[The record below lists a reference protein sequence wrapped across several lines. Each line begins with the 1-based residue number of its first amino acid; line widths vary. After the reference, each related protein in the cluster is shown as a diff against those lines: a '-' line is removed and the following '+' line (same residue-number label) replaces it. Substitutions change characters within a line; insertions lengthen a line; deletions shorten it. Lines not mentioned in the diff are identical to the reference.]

1 MKEFGICLFMYSYPR
16 RLFSLFLVVSLFCF
30 SVPARSYIDF
40 VASHIAV
47 TSPSIRV
54 KKKNAKLF
62 FSLEEKKRKEIN
74 LILFYRY
81 SPFRFI
87 FVVVFLLLLT
97 WAAAIE
103 RCHRDRIQHGH
114 KPIVVVG
121 IIAPAHSEN
130 RAGYYVRNDKK
141 QSDSVSPSP
150 PSPANSFFFLFLV
163 PP

>member
-1 MKEFGICLFMYSYPR
+1 MKEFGICLFMYSYLW
-16 RLFSLFLVVSLFCF
+16 RLFSLFFGRFSFLFFWPRSVVYRLC
-30 SVPARSYIDF
+30 RK
-40 VASHIAV
+40 SHSRDV
-47 TSPSIRV
+47 TIHPC
-54 KKKNAKLF
+54 KKKNAKLL

-141 QSDSVSPSP
+141 QSDSVSPLTSQ
-150 PSPANSFFFLFLV
+150 FFFVLFLV